1 MREVKVDL
9 NKIQDRAPINFG
21 KTDPGVPGQEQKKEP
36 EKTEYAQN
44 APETLGRSLV
54 NETDNLKNDVAFGM
68 THPQAITMAD
78 KFFDRAYTNLK
89 EQGHAHA
96 YEEASAM
103 TKVYVDEFC
112 S

>member
-1 MREVKVDL
+1 MRDVKVD
-9 NKIQDRAPINFG
+9 NYNIQKPYFG

-36 EKTEYAQN
+36 EEKADYAQN

-68 THPQAITMAD
+68 THPQAIASAD
-78 KFFDRAYTNLK
+78 MFFDKAYETLK
-89 EQGHAHA
+89 KQDHPHA

-103 TKVYVDEFC
+103 TKLYVDEFC

>member
-1 MREVKVDL
+1 MREIKKVDL
-9 NKIQDRAPINFG
+9 NNRVPYFG

-36 EKTEYAQN
+36 EEKPEFAQN

-54 NETDNLKNDVAFGM
+54 NETDNLKNDVTFGM
-68 THPQAITMAD
+68 THPQAIASAD
-78 KFFDRAYTNLK
+78 KFFDKAYENLK
-89 EQGHAHA
+89 AKNHPHA

-103 TKVYVDEFC
+103 TKLYVEEFC